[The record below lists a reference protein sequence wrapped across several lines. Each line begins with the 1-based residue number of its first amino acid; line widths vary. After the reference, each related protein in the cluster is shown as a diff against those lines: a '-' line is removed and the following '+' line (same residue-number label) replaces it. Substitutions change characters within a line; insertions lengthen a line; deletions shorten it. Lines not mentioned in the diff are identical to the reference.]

1 MLQVCGDS
9 FAGQGVGF
17 GGWFSPVAL
26 HVDDRL
32 GRRSRPGCAITGVTG
47 IDKPLLADP
56 TPPGSSQLPAGVV
69 QINRE
74 NYLMVTTT
82 KDLGRRPHGW

>member
-1 MLQVCGDS
+1 M
-9 FAGQGVGF
+9 
-17 GGWFSPVAL
+17 
-26 HVDDRL
+26 RY
-32 GRRSRPGCAITGVTG
+32 TGVTG

-74 NYLMVTTT
+74 NYMMVTTT
-82 KDLGRRPHGW
+82 KDLRAGRPRGW